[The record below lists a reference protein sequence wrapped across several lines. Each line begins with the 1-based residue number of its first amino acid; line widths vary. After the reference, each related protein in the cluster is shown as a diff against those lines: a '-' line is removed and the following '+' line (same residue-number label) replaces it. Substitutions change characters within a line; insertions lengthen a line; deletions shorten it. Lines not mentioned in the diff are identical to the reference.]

1 MPTLPW
7 SILVGDARASLA
19 GIPDRSVHC
28 CVTSPPY
35 WSLRSYSTDPQVW
48 GGDPLCDHLWNEHRQ
63 YRDSPTRTG
72 GEGIG
77 FDDADTTRAQ
87 RWTTTNFCSR
97 CGGWRGELGSEPD
110 PDSFVA
116 HLVEVFREVRRVLR
130 PDGTCWI
137 HAYPVL
143 THPDTLGT
151 SLEGGYPCRWRRAR
165 RSERSLR
172 GATC

>member
-1 MPTLPW
+1 V
-7 SILVGDARASLA
+7 ILVGDAREMLRRLPADSA
-19 GIPDRSVHC
+19 QT

-35 WSLRSYSTDPQVW
+35 WGQRDYGVAPSIW
-48 GGDPLCDHLWNEHRQ
+48 GGKAKCAHAFGTEIVVDARDHKPGRESEFKDRKTTNAR
-63 YRDSPTRTG
+63 RKRSTG
-72 GEGIG
+72 G
-77 FDDADTTRAQ
+77 A
-87 RWTTTNFCSR
+87 FCSK
-97 CGGWRGELGSEPD
+97 CGAWRGCLGLEPN
-110 PDSFVA
+110 PTLFCE